1 MKTIKDLRDL
11 LSANDGKIKIGS
23 LTISTS
29 QNEREDIDIHFDN
42 RLLTWIRR
50 VENDDGLLEKSSTS
64 LNGDFD
70 TDSLQKDNILHLDK
84 ISSLEVELQSTKK
97 ELDNALLLVRNSE
110 LALGKVDAYE
120 KILLGR
126 HLTVSA

>member
-11 LSANDGKIKIGS
+11 LSANGGKVKIGS

-42 RLLTWIRR
+42 RLLTWIRK
-50 VENDDGLLEKSSTS
+50 VENDDGLLEKSFTS

-70 TDSLQKDNILHLDK
+70 TDSLRKDNFLHLDK

>member
-11 LSANDGKIKIGS
+11 LSANGGKIKLGS

-42 RLLTWIRR
+42 RLLTWIRK

-70 TDSLQKDNILHLDK
+70 TGSLQKDNSLHLDR

>member
-11 LSANDGKIKIGS
+11 LSANGGKIKLGS
-23 LTISTS
+23 LMINTS
-29 QNEREDIDIHFDN
+29 QNEREDIDFHFDN
-42 RLLTWIRR
+42 RLLTWIRK
-50 VENDDGLLEKSSTS
+50 VENDDDLLEKSYTS

-70 TDSLQKDNILHLDK
+70 TSSLQKDNSLHLDR

-97 ELDNALLLVRNSE
+97 EMDKALLLVRNSE